1 MNRLSLI
8 LRNARHHRRRH
19 AGTVLGAATATAI
32 LTASMIVGDS
42 VRSSLR
48 SLALR
53 RLGRTDLAVESGDRR
68 FRAALAA
75 DAAAALG
82 RDTAALLAV
91 PGSASAPD
99 SGLRAPQVALIGADA
114 ALDRFADTPSGFGA
128 LAGGEAFVNT
138 PLAERLGLKAGDP
151 LVLRFARAGALPA
164 DVPMGNESDA
174 WTSLRV
180 VVKAVL
186 DDAHLGRLSLRATQ
200 AAPLTV
206 FLPREHLAAR
216 MEAPGR
222 ANLLLAAA
230 ADDDPTTDPSSA
242 NAALAGV
249 RTLADHELALRPL
262 TNAPAGGVE
271 MRSSRVFL
279 EPAAVE
285 AALAAAPGGEASL
298 TYIVNRLH
306 SGTNACPYSF
316 VAGVAGAPALPGM
329 SDDEIAVGAWLAED
343 LGLAPGG
350 RVTLEYF
357 VLGPDQR
364 LIGTSRAFRVCAVLP
379 MEGAAAD
386 PSWMPDFPGIRDAGR
401 CGDWTPGI
409 PLDLKRIRQKD
420 EDYWAARRGTPKAFV
435 TLAAAQSMWSN
446 RFGAVTAVRWP
457 TTPMRQGPAL
467 HTPPGGTGTG
477 GTADTEVGPPPDI
490 FASSPSS
497 VAVTAGRGPTGSG
510 NAPPPRPTVAATAE
524 NGHAALAA
532 ALLSRLPASSA
543 GLAFRPVRSEG
554 LASGQGTTDFTG
566 LFIGLGFFILV
577 AALILA
583 AVLFGLAL
591 TARASETGLL
601 RALGYR
607 RGAIRAILLGEAA
620 LVAAIAA
627 AAGSAAGIGIA
638 EAILGGLR
646 TLWQGAVGTTALGL
660 DVRVPTVLAGAAVG
674 LLASLG
680 AAAAVLRRQEFRSV
694 HELQSGGAE
703 PPAPRARRV
712 VARLALALVPLAAAA
727 GLRLAAGDNAGPG
740 ALLGAGALALAAGLL
755 LCSAALA
762 RLAAGGAAG
771 RPDPRVFGTRN
782 WARHRRRSLAA
793 VLMPACGIFLVFAVG
808 ANRPQVRD
816 PESRGSGTGGFAFL
830 GATSLPL
837 ARDPDTAEGRA
848 LYDLPAE
855 AMDGVRVLALRR
867 RGGDDASCLN
877 LNRVATPP
885 LVGIPAAALDGLGAF
900 RFTKLAPDVD
910 PAHPWRSLALDRGPG
925 VLPAVLDESVAMWSL
940 KVSVGDRIPATDEH
954 GRPLQLEIVGLL
966 ADSVFQGNLLAD
978 GDRLLGAYPSATLHL
993 LLVDAPAAKRD
1004 AVRRALEDRLGDLGL
1019 DLSTTAARLDA
1030 FLAVQHVYLEI
1041 FLAFGAIGLLIGAAG
1056 FGVVANRNLIERRR
1070 EFGLLHALGFPRSR
1084 LLRGAVAEH
1093 AALAALGLSIG
1104 ALAAI
1109 LAIPPAAATL
1119 VPLALLLAA
1128 MAAVAALTSALS
1140 ARSVLSTPA
1149 LDALR
1154 EE

>member
-8 LRNARHHRRRH
+8 LRNVRHHRRRH
-19 AGTVLGAATATAI
+19 VGTVLGAATATAI
-32 LTASMIVGDS
+32 LAASMIVGDS

-48 SLALR
+48 TLALR
-53 RLGRTDLAVESGDRR
+53 RLGRTDLAAETGDRR

-75 DAAAALG
+75 DAATALG

-99 SGLRAPQVALIGADA
+99 SGLRAPQVALFGADA
-114 ALDRFADTPSGFGA
+114 ALDRFADAPPGFGD
-128 LAGGEAFVNT
+128 LAEGEAFVNA
-138 PLAERLGLKAGDP
+138 PLAQRLGLRAGDP

-186 DDAHLGRLSLRATQ
+186 DDARLGRFSLRAAQ
-200 AAPLTV
+200 AAPLSV

-216 MEAPGR
+216 MESPGR
-222 ANLLLAAA
+222 ANLLLAAGETSG
-230 ADDDPTTDPSSA
+230 PTTDPAPA
-242 NAALAGV
+242 NAVLASV
-249 RTLADHELALRPL
+249 RTLADHELELRPL

-271 MRSSRVFL
+271 LRSARVFL

-298 TYIVNRLH
+298 TYIVNRLRN
-306 SGTNACPYSF
+306 GTNSCPYSF
-316 VAGVAGAPALPGM
+316 VAGVAGAPQPGGM
-329 SDDEIAVGAWLAED
+329 RDDEIAVGEWLAED

-350 RVTLEYF
+350 RVALEYF
-357 VLGPDQR
+357 VLGPGQH
-364 LIGTSRAFRVCAVLP
+364 LAETSREFRVRAVLP
-379 MEGAAAD
+379 AEGAAAD

-446 RFGAVTAVRWP
+446 RFGVATAVRWP
-457 TTPMRQGPAL
+457 GTPRRDSSSAAA
-467 HTPPGGTGTG
+467 
-477 GTADTEVGPPPDI
+477 TA
-490 FASSPSS
+490 S
-497 VAVTAGRGPTGSG
+497 VAATDGRGMAGSDD
-510 NAPPPRPTVAATAE
+510 ARPPRPTAAATGE
-524 NGHAALAA
+524 DVHAALAA
-532 ALLSRLPASSA
+532 AILSRLPAASA
-543 GLAFRPVRSEG
+543 GLTFRPVRSEG
-554 LASGQGTTDFTG
+554 LAAGQGTTDFTG

-591 TARASETGLL
+591 TARAAETGLL

-620 LVAAIAA
+620 LVAAVAA

-660 DVRVPTVLAGAAVG
+660 DVRIPTVLGGAAAG
-674 LLASLG
+674 LVASLG
-680 AAAAVLRRQEFRSV
+680 AAFAVLRRQEFRSV
-694 HELQSGGAE
+694 HELQSGGAGSLTR
-703 PPAPRARRV
+703 RARRTTV
-712 VARLALALVPLAAAA
+712 RFGLALVCLAASA
-727 GLRLAAGDNAGPG
+727 GLRLASGDTAGPG
-740 ALLGAGALALAAGLL
+740 ALLGAGALALTAGLL
-755 LCSAALA
+755 LCATALA
-762 RLAAGGAAG
+762 RLATGGG
-771 RPDPRVFGTRN
+771 TGEPDPRVFGTRN
-782 WARHRRRSLAA
+782 WARRPRRSLAA
-793 VLMPACGIFLVFAVG
+793 ILMPACGIFLVFAVG
-808 ANRPQVRD
+808 ANRPQVHD
-816 PESRGSGTGGFAFL
+816 PESRASGTGGFAFL
-830 GATSLPL
+830 GATALPL
-837 ARDPDTAEGRA
+837 ARDPGTAEGRA
-848 LYDLPAE
+848 LYDLPAG

-877 LNRVATPP
+877 LNRVSTPP
-885 LVGIPAAALDGLGAF
+885 LIGLPAAMLDGLGAF
-900 RFTKLAPDVD
+900 RFTTVAPGVD
-910 PAHPWRSLALDRGPG
+910 PAHPWTCLALDRGPG
-925 VLPAVLDESVAMWSL
+925 VLPVVLDESVALWSL
-940 KVSVGDRIPATDEH
+940 KVSVGDRMPVVDEH
-954 GRPLQLEIVGLL
+954 GRPLQVEIVGLL
-966 ADSVFQGNLLAD
+966 ADSVFQGSLLAD
-978 GDRLLGAYPSATLHL
+978 GDRLLGAYPSATLQM
-993 LLVDAPAAKRD
+993 LLVDAPPAKRD

-1019 DLSTTAARLDA
+1019 DLSTTAVRLDA

-1070 EFGLLHALGFPRSR
+1070 EFGLLHALGYPRSR

-1093 AALAALGLSIG
+1093 TALAALGLAVG

-1128 MAAVAALTSALS
+1128 MAAVATVTSALS
-1140 ARSVLSTPA
+1140 ARAVLSTPA
-1149 LDALR
+1149 LEALR

>member
-1 MNRLSLI
+1 VNRVAFI
-8 LRNARHHRRRH
+8 LRNVRHHRRRH
-19 AGTVLGAATATAI
+19 VGTVLGAATATAI

-48 SLALR
+48 ALALR
-53 RLGRTDLAVESGDRR
+53 RLGRTDLAVETGDRR

-75 DAAAALG
+75 DAATALG
-82 RDTAALLAV
+82 RDTAALLTV

-114 ALDRFADTPSGFGA
+114 ALDRFADAPPGFGG
-128 LAGGEAFVNT
+128 LAEGEAFVNA
-138 PLAERLGLKAGDP
+138 PLARRLGLRTGDP

-186 DDAHLGRLSLRATQ
+186 DDARLGRFSLRAAQ
-200 AAPLTV
+200 AASLSV
-206 FLPREHLAAR
+206 FLPRERLADR

-222 ANLLLAAA
+222 ANLLLAAGA
-230 ADDDPTTDPSSA
+230 AASPTADPSVA
-242 NAALAGV
+242 NAALAKV
-249 RTLADHELALRPL
+249 RTLADHELELRPT
-262 TNAPAGGVE
+262 TNTSPPGIE
-271 MRSSRVFL
+271 LRSSRVFL

-285 AALAAAPGGEASL
+285 AALAASPGGGASL

-316 VAGVAGAPALPGM
+316 VAGVAGTPLRDGM
-329 SDDEIAVGAWLAED
+329 RDDEIVVGEWLAED
-343 LGLAPGG
+343 LDLSPGG

-364 LIGTSRAFRVCAVLP
+364 LAETSREFRVCSVLP
-379 MEGAAAD
+379 AEGAGAD
-386 PSWMPDFPGIRDAGR
+386 SSWMPDFPGIRDAGR

-457 TTPMRQGPAL
+457 PIPVRQGPAL
-467 HTPPGGTGTG
+467 HTPPGGAGTG
-477 GTADTEVGPPPDI
+477 GTAGTE
-490 FASSPSS
+490 A
-497 VAVTAGRGPTGSG
+497 
-510 NAPPPRPTVAATAE
+510 
-524 NGHAALAA
+524 GHAALAA
-532 ALLSRLPASSA
+532 AILSRLPAASA
-543 GLAFRPVRSEG
+543 GLTFRPVRSEG
-554 LASGQGTTDFTG
+554 LAAGQGATDFTG

-591 TARASETGLL
+591 TARAAETGLL

-620 LVAAIAA
+620 LVAAVAA

-660 DVRVPTVLAGAAVG
+660 DVRLPTVLGGAAAG

-680 AAAAVLRRQEFRSV
+680 AAFAVLRRQEFRSV

-703 PPAPRARRV
+703 SATPRARRTTTRFV
-712 VARLALALVPLAAAA
+712 LALVCLAAAV
-727 GLRLAAGDNAGPG
+727 GVRLASGDTAGPG
-740 ALLGAGALALAAGLL
+740 ARLGAGALALTAGLL
-755 LCSAALA
+755 LCAAALA
-762 RLAAGGAAG
+762 RLATGSGTG
-771 RPDPRVFGTRN
+771 TPDPRVFGARN
-782 WARHRRRSLAA
+782 WARHPRRSLAA
-793 VLMPACGIFLVFAVG
+793 ILMPACGIFLVFAVG
-808 ANRPQVRD
+808 ANRPQVHD
-816 PESRGSGTGGFAFL
+816 PESRGAGTGGFAFL
-830 GATSLPL
+830 GTTALPL
-837 ARDPDTAEGRA
+837 ARDPGSAEGRA
-848 LYDLPAE
+848 LYDLPAG

-877 LNRVATPP
+877 LNRVSAPP
-885 LVGIPAAALDGLGAF
+885 LIGVPAAALDGLGAF
-900 RFTKLAPDVD
+900 RFTAVALGVD
-910 PAHPWRSLALDRGPG
+910 PAHPWTSLALDRGPG
-925 VLPAVLDESVAMWSL
+925 VLPVVLDESVALWSL
-940 KVSVGDRIPATDEH
+940 KVSVGDRMPAVDER
-954 GRPLQLEIVGLL
+954 GRPLQVEIVGLL
-966 ADSVFQGNLLAD
+966 ADSVFQGSLLAD
-978 GDRLLGAYPSATLHL
+978 GDRLLGAYPSATLQM
-993 LLVDAPAAKRD
+993 LLVDAPPAKRD
-1004 AVRRALEDRLGDLGL
+1004 AARRAMEDRLGDLGL

-1070 EFGLLHALGFPRSR
+1070 EFGLLHALGYRRSR

-1093 AALAALGLSIG
+1093 TALAALGLAVG

-1109 LAIPPAAATL
+1109 PAIPPAAATL

-1128 MAAVAALTSALS
+1128 MAAVATVTSALS
-1140 ARSVLSTPA
+1140 ARAVLSTPA
-1149 LDALR
+1149 LEALR